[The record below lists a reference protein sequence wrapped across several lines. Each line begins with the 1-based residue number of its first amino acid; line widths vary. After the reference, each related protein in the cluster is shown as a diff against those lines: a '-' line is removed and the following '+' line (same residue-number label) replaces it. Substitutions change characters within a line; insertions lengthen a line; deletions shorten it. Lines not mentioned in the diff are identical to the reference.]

1 MNSLRWGIVSTGR
14 MSGWFCNDFHAV
26 MNGTLGAV
34 CSRNN
39 EAASTFA
46 RQFRI
51 PNAFTDLDEMLDSG
65 LIDVVYIATPHTT
78 HKEIVLNC
86 FDRNLAVLCEKPFV
100 TSVADAEAVLAAADA
115 SDSYF
120 MEAMWTWHLPAIK
133 AAKQWVDEGHIGKIV
148 HIKADFGY
156 PVPYSPDQREYDA
169 NDAGGALRE
178 MGIYPVALMRLF
190 IDSPKHNLHV
200 VHQRAPNGVEQ
211 DLTALFDFGDITAT
225 LSTSYR
231 CRLRNAAHIIG
242 EDGYIVIPDFFR
254 ADRAERWHLD
264 EQIDLAAYPRETGGY
279 EYQAMALGED
289 VLEKR
294 NESALVTHAKSLR
307 IQKDMRD
314 ILTKAELPE

>member
-1 MNSLRWGIVSTGR
+1 MSSLRWGIVSTGR

-26 MNGTLGAV
+26 TNGMLTAV
-34 CSRNN
+34 CSRSSQ
-39 EAASTFA
+39 AASTFA
-46 RQFRI
+46 KNYEI
-51 PNAFTDLDEMLDSG
+51 PNVFTDLDEMLDSG
-65 LIDVVYIATPHTT
+65 LVDVVYIATPHTT
-78 HKEIVLNC
+78 HKNIVLKC

-133 AAKQWVDEGHIGKIV
+133 AAKQWVNQGRIGKLV
-148 HIKADFGY
+148 HVKADFGY
-156 PVPYSPDQREYDA
+156 PVPYSSDRREYDA
-169 NDAGGALRE
+169 KDAGGALRE

-190 IDSPKHNLHV
+190 VDAPTHDLHV

-211 DLTALFDFGDITAT
+211 DVTALFDYGDMTAT

-254 ADRAERWHLD
+254 ADRAELWHLD
-264 EQIDLAAYPRETGGY
+264 EQIDLAAHPRDTGGY

-289 VLEKR
+289 LLEKR
-294 NESALVTHAKSLR
+294 NESPLVTHAKSLQ
-307 IQKDMRD
+307 IQKDMRE
-314 ILTKAELPE
+314 ILTKAGLPE